1 MNTFDEFRE
10 CQRKLE
16 RESRSTG
23 PFDIACVR
31 CHGEKCDEKLTTY
44 GVCVPCL
51 KDQLRTLLHV
61 EDRGDTYRVRN
72 EIIVEDEPDES

>member
-1 MNTFDEFRE
+1 
-10 CQRKLE
+10 
-16 RESRSTG
+16 
-23 PFDIACVR
+23 VR